1 MPLVRWLRGM
11 SDESDGLYAG
21 CGVGLCARE
30 SLSRRSPSGLS
41 QDLLGLRIEREELVL
56 RPCLGCFLSYK
67 ERTEVDKSLYL
78 VKNNSC
84 SQPDLI
90 WCGVSRSLD
99 VHFLSSDALDSFSD
113 PYFVT
118 LCHVRHSAL
127 IYALPL
133 SGTETN
139 SSPDQFI
146 AIGFPFTSSHILPLR
161 GGVAQRWGLR
171 ALGGERRASPA

>member
-1 MPLVRWLRGM
+1 M
-11 SDESDGLYAG
+11 SGGDGLCAG
-21 CGVGLCARE
+21 CGLCARE

-90 WCGVSRSLD
+90 WCGASRSLD
-99 VHFLSSDALDSFSD
+99 AHFFSSDALDSFSD
-113 PYFVT
+113 P
-118 LCHVRHSAL
+118 
-127 IYALPL
+127 
-133 SGTETN
+133 
-139 SSPDQFI
+139 
-146 AIGFPFTSSHILPLR
+146 TSSLSVTCVILL
-161 GGVAQRWGLR
+161 
-171 ALGGERRASPA
+171 